1 MAPDKIDWG
10 PHGVHA
16 GVSANKQARRWR
28 KLRRRM
34 AVWLRLQAREANAA

>member
-16 GVSANKQARRWR
+16 GVSASKQARRWR
-28 KLRRRM
+28 KLRRRWT
-34 AVWLRLQAREANAA
+34 VWLARQVKEANAA